1 MHTEINTIKAMKK
14 ILIAFLLGTVFT
26 YSQYDNSE
34 KFTVYAGVITN
45 GPDEYDFSDVVYGFG
60 VHAVY
65 DALKMHEGA
74 LGVKASAGFGD
85 GFNAYYLG
93 PNIRFGSRF
102 FLDMDVLFGYK
113 EITNPKLLTT
123 FPGRTEYK
131 GTAILW
137 DVGFGYRFADMPL
150 VLRGVMG
157 ISFAT
162 GYDGVSPVFGL
173 HAGYRFK

>member
-1 MHTEINTIKAMKK
+1 MKK
-14 ILIAFLLGTVFT
+14 FLTLIVLLVNLT
-26 YSQYDNSE
+26 YGQYDNSE
-34 KFTVYAGVITN
+34 KFTLYAGVITN
-45 GPDEYDFSDVVYGFG
+45 GPDEYDFSDSVYGFG
-60 VHAVY
+60 VHGVY

-74 LGVKASAGFGD
+74 LGVKVSAGFGD

-123 FPGRTEYK
+123 FPDRDSYK
-131 GTAILW
+131 GSAILW
-137 DVGFGYRFADMPL
+137 DVGFGYRFEDIPL

-162 GYDGVSPVFGL
+162 GYHGASPIFGL